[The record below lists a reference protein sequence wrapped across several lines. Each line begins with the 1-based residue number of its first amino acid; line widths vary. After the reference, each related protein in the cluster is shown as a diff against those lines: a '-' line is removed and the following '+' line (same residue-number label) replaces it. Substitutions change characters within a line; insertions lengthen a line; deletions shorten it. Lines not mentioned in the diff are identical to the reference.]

1 MKTLC
6 NFQIVSSF
14 VANRVNHSDFGIS
27 TFGQFSNK
35 ETWAVLANFSSSTCQ
50 FWGFSR
56 KKASSFVDEKFFYDL
71 PLSLLGIYS
80 VITARNFPP
89 PPPLPKNLLDF
100 SFKPKSTGIIIF
112 ILYSNDTKANLLKLV
127 QCRKQIGK
135 KNYSVVEGKMQFPTT
150 PHILFFFSKY
160 FPLSWNE
167 IKMKS
172 GFYYESANFNGD
184 FYSRKGTH

>member
-1 MKTLC
+1 MILAFPLLA
-6 NFQIVSSF
+6 NFQIK
-14 VANRVNHSDFGIS
+14 RLCG
-27 TFGQFSNK
+27 
-35 ETWAVLANFSSSTCQ
+35 WAVLANFSSSTCQ

-89 PPPLPKNLLDF
+89 PPPSLPKNLLDF

-172 GFYYESANFNGD
+172 GFYFESANFNGD

>member
-112 ILYSNDTKANLLKLV
+112 ILYSNDTKANLLELV

-135 KNYSVVEGKMQFPTT
+135 KNYSRRQNAIS
-150 PHILFFFSKY
+150 HYHSSCNSKY
-160 FPLSWNE
+160 FPILKWNQNE
-167 IKMKS
+167 VRNSIM
-172 GFYYESANFNGD
+172 GVESANFNGD
-184 FYSRKGTH
+184 FLQ

>member
-89 PPPLPKNLLDF
+89 PPPSLPKNLLDF

-112 ILYSNDTKANLLKLV
+112 ILYSNDTKANLLSNLCNAGNKLG
-127 QCRKQIGK
+127 RK
-135 KNYSVVEGKMQFPTT
+135 TT
-150 PHILFFFSKY
+150 Q
-160 FPLSWNE
+160 W
-167 IKMKS
+167 
-172 GFYYESANFNGD
+172 
-184 FYSRKGTH
+184 

>member
-1 MKTLC
+1 MKQFH
-6 NFQIVSSF
+6 NYRRKQFSQPYSEF
-14 VANRVNHSDFGIS
+14 KKR
-27 TFGQFSNK
+27 GQFGFLVSLLPI
-35 ETWAVLANFSSSTCQ
+35 WGHRAVLANFSSSTCQ

-160 FPLSWNE
+160 FPILKWNQNE
-167 IKMKS
+167 VRILLRERQ
-172 GFYYESANFNGD
+172 F
-184 FYSRKGTH
+184 